1 MRRVI
6 LLGVEQAQCGA
17 LLPHI
22 GCRLSKCGRVIR
34 AGQDPVQ
41 HSVDGKF
48 AHHEI
53 ARDARKMEHQ
63 RLDMELAVLGTRQL
77 FFDIR
82 KIAVVHIDIAAVYV
96 KPCATIENPA
106 TPCADLGDITLPTD
120 LAEIL
125 GIEVTTVI
133 DRQIPITIR
142 TMSSLGAG
150 AAQCHRFDGR

>member
-1 MRRVI
+1 
-6 LLGVEQAQCGA
+6 
-17 LLPHI
+17 
-22 GCRLSKCGRVIR
+22 
-34 AGQDPVQ
+34 
-41 HSVDGKF
+41 
-48 AHHEI
+48 
-53 ARDARKMEHQ
+53 
-63 RLDMELAVLGTRQL
+63 MELAVLGTRQL

-142 TMSSLGAG
+142 TMSSWAREPPNVTASTAG
-150 AAQCHRFDGR
+150 SAARLSATEPRKAESDVVIGLRR